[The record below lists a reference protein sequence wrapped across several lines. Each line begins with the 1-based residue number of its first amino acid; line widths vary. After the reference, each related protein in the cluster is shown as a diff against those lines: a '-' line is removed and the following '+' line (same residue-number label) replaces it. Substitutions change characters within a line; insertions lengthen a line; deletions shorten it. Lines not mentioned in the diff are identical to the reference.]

1 MNGALET
8 PRVEECKAEMMDY
21 QNLNFYLKKSR
32 KELQKLCKQHDL
44 PANRSHAQLAK
55 SLVSLFKK
63 RNASSASSLEK
74 STNSKDGISKKSFV
88 SETKVKE
95 TFISLDESAGGLFGR
110 SNSSMVNIHGRSSTI
125 SEIPGESRSL
135 CQTGNQMKLIGH
147 MVNLT
152 SGKPQTWPANNKGT
166 EGFGSSSEHCNMG
179 TISCVAADI
188 QEIATNRLHGLECKE
203 ASFRSASGK
212 LLDHRNPEE
221 KLTQDAIT
229 NSRTCN
235 TVPVPCEHNK
245 PQEYSMESG
254 FVSADEISTRT
265 PSLQFFVMSEEGI
278 NLYVDLNSSPLEWIN
293 SLKDEVCV
301 HQNAEHHESRT
312 LSKDISG
319 SPEDDHMKISPS
331 VDSGMHLQC
340 VGVDRNTGCT
350 NSSLSSV
357 VSENCNSEAYP
368 PDTTVVTSGSSV
380 LTSGSV
386 PAGLSGCLEEN
397 QVVSSSCAA
406 YSVQNN
412 VAPDIASCPQEG
424 ILLTQES
431 IDASFAMVKS
441 NASPPDASTKSIDN
455 KDVGAITP
463 VTTDGFISKTACIDF
478 VGVEDNALSNTLSD
492 APDKSNLPMS
502 KDIQNSTD
510 TNHYGHLNNYSRA
523 CEDSIM
529 HATDELPDNASPHEG
544 LPNSV
549 HLIGPMVPDGPMADA
564 QSEVG
569 AADGLLYQPVC
580 INSGTVNPEDQTST
594 FQDESGHRT
603 PLRGKDTSECSGVQ
617 TSLDNGSKRSSNL
630 EFPEEIHV
638 KRQHTC
644 ENMSGT
650 IMDLKSTKSSAKEA
664 TSDEVVIPR
673 RSTRLV
679 SK

>member
-1 MNGALET
+1 MKCSLSISIDHRSISTGAFEQSFPLVSSPLVASLLSLGGSLPAYPYGHRERT
-8 PRVEECKAEMMDY
+8 ADERSSGDPPCRRVVVSHTHSLFWKCKAEMMDY
-21 QNLNFYLKKSR
+21 QNLNFYLKKSI

-110 SNSSMVNIHGRSSTI
+110 SNSSMVNIHGRSSSI

-188 QEIATNRLHGLECKE
+188 QEIATNRLHGLECKRVSE
-203 ASFRSASGK
+203 AH
-212 LLDHRNPEE
+212 LENCW
-221 KLTQDAIT
+221 II
-229 NSRTCN
+229 
-235 TVPVPCEHNK
+235 
-245 PQEYSMESG
+245 
-254 FVSADEISTRT
+254 EI
-265 PSLQFFVMSEEGI
+265 Q
-278 NLYVDLNSSPLEWIN
+278 SPLEWIN

-412 VAPDIASCPQEG
+412 VTPDIASCPQEG
-424 ILLTQES
+424 ILLTQDS

-463 VTTDGFISKTACIDF
+463 VTT

-492 APDKSNLPMS
+492 APDKKHVKTQLCMPLTSC
-502 KDIQNSTD
+502 Q
-510 TNHYGHLNNYSRA
+510 
-523 CEDSIM
+523 IM
-529 HATDELPDNASPHEG
+529 PVHEG

-549 HLIGPMVPDGPMADA
+549 QLIGPMVPDGPMADA

-569 AADGLLYQPVC
+569 QMAFS
-580 INSGTVNPEDQTST
+580 INQ
-594 FQDESGHRT
+594 
-603 PLRGKDTSECSGVQ
+603 CSGVQ

-679 SK
+679 SKVQSAPL